1 MVRASHVL
9 LAVMGAAIALS
20 SAVSLAAQQP
30 PASAVEMN
38 AAEKQFQESMSNV
51 TLTGFFTVGDG
62 SATMPDKYTIGA
74 ITKVGADLWSF
85 EASIQYGN
93 KEYKATIKVPVL
105 WAGETPVLTLS
116 NYLIP
121 GQGIYSARILV
132 HNGQYAGT
140 WGASAKGGMM
150 FGRIVKNVP

>member
-1 MVRASHVL
+1 MVKASHVL
-9 LAVMGAAIALS
+9 IAAVGAAVALS
-20 SAVSLAAQQP
+20 SAVSLAARQP
-30 PASAVEMN
+30 AAGAVEMN

-74 ITKVGADLWSF
+74 ITKVDAELWNF

-93 KEYKATIKVPVL
+93 KEFKASIKVPVM
-105 WAGETPVLTLS
+105 WAGDTPVLTLS

-121 GQGIYSARILV
+121 GQGVYSARILV
-132 HNGQYAGT
+132 HNGMYAGT
-140 WGASAKGGMM
+140 WGAPAKGGMM
-150 FGRIVKNVP
+150 FGRIVKNIP

>member
-1 MVRASHVL
+1 MVRASLVL
-9 LAVMGAAIALS
+9 LVSIIS
-20 SAVSLAAQQP
+20 SVVPVAAQQP

-38 AAEKQFQESMSNV
+38 AAERQFQESMSNV

-62 SATMPDKYTIGA
+62 SQTMPDKYTIGA
-74 ITKVGADLWSF
+74 ITKIGTDLWSF

-93 KEYKATIKVPVL
+93 KEFKATIKVPVL
-105 WAGETPVLTLS
+105 WAGDTPVLTLS

-132 HNGQYAGT
+132 HGGMYAGT

-150 FGRIVKNVP
+150 FGKIVKNVP